1 LARKIALIGHQDEF
15 SILDEVPADD
25 ELQMQELLKDT
36 PDLLPVD
43 DFEVTGPLMVVG
55 RETTLASGA
64 IDLVLLA
71 PSGELVVVEFKTGP
85 QNSDF
90 RSAVAQLLDYGAAL
104 WGLSYDEFEAA
115 VARRYFQSDHCKST
129 ALAGKQ
135 TILEAA
141 SAFWGNRESV
151 ELGSLAGSLSQ
162 HLEQG
167 DFHYVLVA
175 QRFTDTMRR
184 TLEYMNA
191 LSNARFFGVELVR
204 FRSALASAFESRTVL
219 RPSVRGRSR
228 PGGTDEAAF
237 LERVPDPAYRQA
249 LEELFDTCRGLGLR
263 FEWGIQGT
271 SIRIPVPD
279 RPEPVSIAW
288 VFPPS
293 VSGWMGLKDLSL
305 GYDIGSAK
313 GAPSV
318 QPSLDRY
325 LVKVQQLTGVSA
337 IAAKAIRGYR
347 IAPEQF
353 VMLQAEVAE
362 TLAGLV
368 RDVGGL

>member
-1 LARKIALIGHQDEF
+1 MGQQNDV

-71 PSGELVVVEFKTGP
+71 PTGELVVVEFKTGP

-115 VARRYFQSDHCKST
+115 VARRYFQSGHCKSPS
-129 ALAGKQ
+129 LRGRQ
-135 TILEAA
+135 TIQEAA
-141 SAFWGNRESV
+141 SAFWGDGETFDS
-151 ELGSLAGSLSQ
+151 GSLVESLSQ

-191 LSNARFFGVELVR
+191 LGSARFFGVELVR
-204 FRSALASAFESRTVL
+204 FRSAVASAFESRTVL
-219 RPSVRGRSR
+219 RPSVRVRTKQGVID
-228 PGGTDEAAF
+228 GGAF
-237 LERVPDPAYRQA
+237 LERVADPTYRQA

-279 RPEPVSIAW
+279 RTEPLSVAW
-288 VFPPS
+288 VFPPG
-293 VSGWMGLKDLSL
+293 VSGWMGLKDVTL
-305 GYDIGSAK
+305 GYDTGSAK
-313 GAPSV
+313 GTPSV
-318 QPSLDRY
+318 QPALDRY
-325 LVKVQQLTGVSA
+325 LVKVQQLTGVPA

-347 IAPEQF
+347 ISPEQL
-353 VMLQAEVAE
+353 VTLQAEVAE
-362 TLAGLV
+362 ILAGLA